1 MTFPSPQMPPAYGA
15 AKPQK
20 LSWVTVPLIIQM
32 VLTALSVVFLPFLIP
47 FFNLATSA
55 ALNDPSL
62 AQTDPTTSPETL
74 KAIFTFLSASIWIIE
89 IVTIALLAFYFLTYR
104 AVQQGKSWGR
114 IAAIVL
120 FILALLNFPL
130 GTILGVF
137 GLIGAFDAEVTA
149 YCNR

>member
-1 MTFPSPQMPPAYGA
+1 MTFSSPQMPPAYGL

-32 VLTALSVVFLPFLIP
+32 VLSALGIAALPFLIP
-47 FFNLATSA
+47 FFNLMMS
-55 ALNDPSL
+55 
-62 AQTDPTTSPETL
+62 DPTFTQDSSSSPAEL
-74 KAIFTFLSASIWIIE
+74 KAILVFFSASIWVFEIIA
-89 IVTIALLAFYFLTYR
+89 IAFLVLYFFTFR

-114 IAAIVL
+114 IVAIII
-120 FILALLNFPL
+120 FILALFSFPL
-130 GTILGVF
+130 GTAIGIF

>member
-1 MTFPSPQMPPAYGA
+1 MTFPSPQMPPAYGM

-32 VLTALSVVFLPFLIP
+32 VLSALGIIALPFLIP
-47 FFNLATSA
+47 FFNLMVS
-55 ALNDPSL
+55 DPSFT
-62 AQTDPTTSPETL
+62 QDSSSSPAEL
-74 KAIFTFLSASIWIIE
+74 KAILVFFSASIWIIE
-89 IVTIALLAFYFLTYR
+89 IVAIAFLVLYFFVLR

-114 IAAIVL
+114 IVAIVF
-120 FILALLNFPL
+120 FILGLFNFPF
-130 GTILGVF
+130 GTALGVF

>member
-1 MTFPSPQMPPAYGA
+1 MTFSSPQVPPAYGL

-32 VLTALSVVFLPFLIP
+32 VLSALGIVALPFLIP
-47 FFNLATSA
+47 FFNLMMSDPTFTQDSSSSPAELKA
-55 ALNDPSL
+55 ALV
-62 AQTDPTTSPETL
+62 
-74 KAIFTFLSASIWIIE
+74 FFSASIWVFEIIA
-89 IVTIALLAFYFLTYR
+89 IAFLVLYFFTFR

-114 IAAIVL
+114 IVAIII
-120 FILALLNFPL
+120 FILALFSFPF
-130 GTILGVF
+130 GTAIGIF